1 MGVGTLTFLSL
12 VPLSGEKNGFFV
24 EGGLEYSYFSGL
36 DTHVVKPAT
45 LQELIQAKQQEFVQE
60 YITGLLALGDSL
72 KQAEHYLNT
81 GTTPSGV
88 LNRTAIDEHAKSVVE
103 STFPYGIPASITKAP
118 YGGNLFGI
126 DLQAGYKQFFGK
138 KKHWGVRYYVLF
150 SAQGG
155 SYYNKEGGYNQ
166 SSGNLFY
173 GVGADAL
180 YNFYQKRHKTYGV
193 FAGVMIGG
201 SSWFMGGAKNASG
214 ACVYTNNGKC
224 VSMNDY
230 YGNLTSANDGNV
242 SRASF
247 SPTFVQ
253 FLINVG
259 FRTNFTRHQGFEVG
273 MRIPTIDDP
282 YFRITYTKIGPWGNK
297 GTWENLTFRRG
308 VAVYAN
314 YVYNF

>member
-1 MGVGTLTFLSL
+1 M
-12 VPLSGEKNGFFV
+12 
-24 EGGLEYSYFSGL
+24 
-36 DTHVVKPAT
+36 
-45 LQELIQAKQQEFVQE
+45 QELIQAKQQEIEQE
-60 YITGLLALGDSL
+60 YITTLVASGDTL
-72 KQAEHYLNT
+72 QQAETYKNDHIASFY
-81 GTTPSGV
+81 
-88 LNRTAIDEHAKSVVE
+88 AYAKSAVE
-103 STFPYGIPASITKAP
+103 SELPHGIPVSTKAP

-155 SYYNKEGGYNQ
+155 TYYNKKGGYNQ

-193 FAGVMIGG
+193 FAGLMIGG

-214 ACVYTNNGKC
+214 ACIYTSNGKC

-230 YGNLTSANDGNV
+230 YGNLTSTNDGNV

-253 FLINVG
+253 FLINIG

-282 YFRITYTKIGPWGNK
+282 YFKITYIEMGPWGNK
-297 GTWENLTFRRG
+297 GTWKNLTFRRN
-308 VAVYAN
+308 VAIYAN